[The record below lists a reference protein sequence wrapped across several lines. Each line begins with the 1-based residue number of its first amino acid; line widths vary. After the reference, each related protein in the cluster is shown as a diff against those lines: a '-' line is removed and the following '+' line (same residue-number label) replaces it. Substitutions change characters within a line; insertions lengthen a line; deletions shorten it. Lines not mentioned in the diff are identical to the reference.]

1 MVEKVTAIFVSIM
14 AGGKKDTS
22 MWKRGIGLY
31 LSGVFASA
39 IIAGL
44 TLFVIPAINRSQK
57 ESRLVND
64 TEEWPAI
71 FEKNRTEMEMLEDYY
86 NRIENWDFS
95 CVYFWAE
102 RKHMYKCYSGDL
114 DRKYVTDEDYVPK
127 EFLEFS
133 LKSGDFPKDGCRV
146 ILQGDYWKSPKFSL
160 NISLAD
166 ISPDSRILIVDT
178 FRYGKKEFYYLYSP
192 NGFPAVEKREY
203 ESLVIKSL
211 GNGWYSIIAEQ
222 GGELQY

>member
-1 MVEKVTAIFVSIM
+1 
-14 AGGKKDTS
+14 
-22 MWKRGIGLY
+22 MWKRGIHLY
-31 LSGVFASA
+31 LSGMFASV

-44 TLFVIPAINRSQK
+44 IIFVIPAMNDSQK

-71 FEKNRTEMEMLEDYY
+71 FEQNRAEMEMLEDYY

-102 RKHMYKCYSGDL
+102 RKHMYQCYSGNL
-114 DRKYVTDEDYVPK
+114 DRQYVTDEDYVPK

-146 ILQGDYWKSPKFSL
+146 ILQGDYWKSPNFAI

-166 ISPDSRILIVDT
+166 ISPDSRILIVDIS
-178 FRYGKKEFYYLYSP
+178 RYENMEFCYLYSP
-192 NGFPAVEKREY
+192 NGFPVVEESEY
-203 ESLVIKSL
+203 ESLVIKSM

>member
-1 MVEKVTAIFVSIM
+1 MEKVTAIFVSIM

-71 FEKNRTEMEMLEDYY
+71 
-86 NRIENWDFS
+86 I
-95 CVYFWAE
+95 
-102 RKHMYKCYSGDL
+102 
-114 DRKYVTDEDYVPK
+114 
-127 EFLEFS
+127 
-133 LKSGDFPKDGCRV
+133 
-146 ILQGDYWKSPKFSL
+146 
-160 NISLAD
+160 
-166 ISPDSRILIVDT
+166 
-178 FRYGKKEFYYLYSP
+178 
-192 NGFPAVEKREY
+192 
-203 ESLVIKSL
+203 
-211 GNGWYSIIAEQ
+211 
-222 GGELQY
+222 